1 MKSIVRMIYLVF
13 FQSKYTSVYF
23 LSQIS
28 FKDMGTPIND
38 IYMYI
43 YEQVF
48 LYHVLDPQGFWPY
61 PIIRL
66 VCSYC

>member
-28 FKDMGTPIND
+28 FKDMGTLIND
-38 IYMYI
+38 TYMCIYMNRFFCTMCLI
-43 YEQVF
+43 
-48 LYHVLDPQGFWPY
+48 LKGSGPTP
-61 PIIRL
+61 
-66 VCSYC
+66 

>member
-1 MKSIVRMIYLVF
+1 MKSIVQIIYLVF

-43 YEQVF
+43 YE
-48 LYHVLDPQGFWPY
+48 HMGGRDS
-61 PIIRL
+61 L
-66 VCSYC
+66 VVRAPDS